1 MGKAASS
8 EVGRH
13 GDGKSAGEP
22 APRPLA
28 QRLLWFAALWLGG
41 VGTVTLISY
50 GLRLWIAPK

>member
-8 EVGRH
+8 EVGPD
-13 GDGKSAGEP
+13 GDGKHAGGP

-28 QRLLWFAALWLGG
+28 QRLLWFAVLWLGG